1 MLFKVRVTVGPAPS
15 LQPSDGSF
23 GVGQTKGLCP
33 ATQVQTKN
41 SKYKPRKAM
50 LDALDQLAEEVES
63 INVQFTVS

>member
-1 MLFKVRVTVGPAPS
+1 MGRT
-15 LQPSDGSF
+15 DG
-23 GVGQTKGLCP
+23 LRR

-63 INVQFTVS
+63 IKSQFTVS